1 MRQADVLPRLA
12 FGWLALVLLVTLLAD
27 HLPLHDPLAPN
38 LEHMLAAPDARH
50 WFGADSLGRDVLSRC
65 LHGFRIT
72 LAVSLGATLLA
83 LLAGGVLGLCAGYF
97 RGRVEWAVMLLVDVL
112 LAFPPLVLI
121 IALSAHPGQA
131 LLKVVVTVALV
142 FLPAVT
148 RIARAQT
155 LKLSRLE
162 FVTAAQAM
170 GMGNL
175 RILLRELLPNVLP
188 PLLAYGLLLVAVAA
202 LIEAALG
209 FLGLGVPAPAPTL
222 GGMMAAEQARLR
234 EAPHAVFFP
243 AALLFMTTLALS
255 LMGEAWQRRLE
266 GRRSLA

>member
-1 MRQADVLPRLA
+1 MRPTPLLPRLA
-12 FGWLALVLLVTLLAD
+12 IGWLALVLLVALLAD

-38 LEHMLAAPDARH
+38 LEHMLLAPDAQH

-72 LAVSLGATLLA
+72 LSVSFGATLLA
-83 LLAGGVLGLCAGYF
+83 LLAGGALGLCAGYF
-97 RGRVEWAVMLLVDVL
+97 RGRVERAVMLLVDVL

-121 IALSAHPGQA
+121 IALSAHPGQPLA
-131 LLKVVVTVALV
+131 KVIGTVAVV
-142 FLPAVT
+142 FLPAVA
-148 RIARAQT
+148 RMARAQT
-155 LKLSRLE
+155 LKLARLE
-162 FVTAAQAM
+162 FITAAQAM
-170 GMGNL
+170 GMSHR

-209 FLGLGVPAPAPTL
+209 FLGVGVPAPAPTL

-243 AALLFMTTLALS
+243 AVLLFTTTLALS
-255 LMGEAWQRRLE
+255 VMADAWQRRLE
-266 GRRSLA
+266 GRRSLS